1 MIKSMT
7 GYGRASETVG
17 GMEITAEIKAV
28 NHRYFEFSC
37 RIPRQFSFLDEKVK
51 QYVKTRVNRGKVEVY
66 ITINLLEN
74 EAIDVQVNHPLAK
87 AYVDALNEIA
97 NTYGV
102 ANEIKSTDV
111 ARFPDVL
118 STHKDEQDEETVFE
132 NVKQVLSKAVDMFV
146 QMRQTEGEK
155 LKQDVNS
162 RCQTILQHVAFV
174 ESQSQESV
182 KAYRARIEEKMRELL
197 GDVQVDEQRLL
208 TETAIF
214 ADKTAVDEET
224 VRLKS
229 HIEQLSQMMDSG
241 EAVGRKID
249 FLVQEMNRET
259 NTIGSKCSD
268 IEITRT
274 VVDIK
279 AEIEKIREQIQNI
292 E

>member
-17 GMEITAEIKAV
+17 SMEITAEIKAV

-182 KAYRARIEEKMRELL
+182 KTYRARIEEKMRELL

>member
-17 GMEITAEIKAV
+17 SMEITAEIKAV

-87 AYVDALNEIA
+87 AYVDTLNEIE

-162 RCQTILQHVAFV
+162 RWQTILQHVAFV

-182 KAYRARIEEKMRELL
+182 KTYRARIEEKMRELL

-259 NTIGSKCSD
+259 TTIGSKCSD

>member
-1 MIKSMT
+1 M
-7 GYGRASETVG
+7 
-17 GMEITAEIKAV
+17 
-28 NHRYFEFSC
+28 
-37 RIPRQFSFLDEKVK
+37 
-51 QYVKTRVNRGKVEVY
+51 Y

-162 RCQTILQHVAFV
+162 RCQTILQHFAFV

-182 KAYRARIEEKMRELL
+182 KTYRARIEEKMRELL

-259 NTIGSKCSD
+259 NTIGSKCQDVD
-268 IEITRT
+268 IAHI

-279 AEIEKIREQIQNI
+279 SEIEKIREQIQNI